1 MPTIVGI
8 EDGKGFGR
16 PRFSPV
22 SPGFP
27 RYSWRPRLTAS
38 RRGPMVARARP
49 GGFKGPA
56 IGGFG
61 RIAQVAEQLTFNQ

>member
-16 PRFSPV
+16 PRFS
-22 SPGFP
+22 
-27 RYSWRPRLTAS
+27 WRLRLTAS

-49 GGFKGPA
+49 GGFMGPA